1 MALEGREEVWA
12 ENKEGKKARA
22 QKLTAPFYTEKL
34 DMPARLDQGQVHV
47 QVPEALMPTFESEKT
62 RIVWLLRF
70 ENQIKWGPRMKY
82 EFPVQV
88 LPEVA
93 HG

>member
-1 MALEGREEVWA
+1 ML
-12 ENKEGKKARA
+12 
-22 QKLTAPFYTEKL
+22 Q
-34 DMPARLDQGQVHV
+34 RLDQGQVHV
-47 QVPEALMPTFESEKT
+47 QLPEGLMPSFESEKT
-62 RIVWLLRF
+62 KIVWLVRLD
-70 ENQIKWGPRMKY
+70 NQIKWGARMKY